1 MFYIN
6 KFNLATSN
14 FKKKNVNKQSV
25 AVVNFESIEESA
37 RLLAREVSHMLAFI
51 CNYKIYFKN
60 SI

>member
-51 CNYKIYFKN
+51 CN
-60 SI
+60 